1 LTPRARKANDL
12 HAADGGEAR
21 QEATAMTDTHVP
33 HPHIARR
40 KTQGVVT
47 TADEHVGFNGW
58 LAALITRSFG
68 SMWAFYVLVLW
79 MFAWMFLASV
89 GFSIFKFDQYP
100 FTFLLF
106 LSNLVQLWA
115 LPVLAVG
122 QQVLSR
128 ASDRRA
134 LQTYQDTEAVL
145 ELTDQMH
152 VLIKTNN
159 KLTNQIHDLIE
170 VNNGLTAEIH
180 KAIATP
186 KT

>member
-1 LTPRARKANDL
+1 VIGTGSGLPDEEGA
-12 HAADGGEAR
+12 
-21 QEATAMTDTHVP
+21 AMTDAHVP
-33 HPHIARR
+33 HPRLAQR
-40 KTQGVVT
+40 KAHGPPR

-58 LAALITRSFG
+58 LAAAITKGFG
-68 SMWAFYVLVLW
+68 SMWAFYGLVLW
-79 MFAWMFLASV
+79 MFAWMFLASI
-89 GFSIFKFDQYP
+89 GFWIFRFDQYP

-128 ASDRRA
+128 TSDKQA
-134 LQTYQDTEAVL
+134 LETYQDAEAVL
-145 ELTDQMH
+145 QLTDQIH
-152 VLIKTNN
+152 ALVTLNN
-159 KLTNQIHDLIE
+159 KLTNEIHGLVE

-180 KAIATP
+180 RAVAGQ

>member
-1 LTPRARKANDL
+1 
-12 HAADGGEAR
+12 
-21 QEATAMTDTHVP
+21 MTETHVP
-33 HPHIARR
+33 HPHIAKR
-40 KTQGVVT
+40 KAQGVVT

-58 LAALITRSFG
+58 LAALITKSFG

-79 MFAWMFLASV
+79 MFAWMFFASI
-89 GFSIFKFDQYP
+89 GFSVFKFDQYP

-134 LQTYQDTEAVL
+134 LQTYEDTEAVL
-145 ELTDQMH
+145 QLTDQIH
-152 VLIKTNN
+152 RLIAVNN
-159 KLTNQIHDLIE
+159 KLTSDIHGLIE
-170 VNNGLTAEIH
+170 VNNGLTTEIH
-180 KAIATP
+180 RAIAGQ

>member
-1 LTPRARKANDL
+1 MT
-12 HAADGGEAR
+12 EAH
-21 QEATAMTDTHVP
+21 TP

-40 KTQGVVT
+40 KAQGVAL

-58 LAALITRSFG
+58 LAAGITKGFG
-68 SMWAFYVLVLW
+68 SMWAFYILVVW

-89 GFSIFKFDQYP
+89 GFWLFQYDKYP

-128 ASDRRA
+128 ASDKQA
-134 LQTYQDTEAVL
+134 LQTYQDAEAVL
-145 ELTDQMH
+145 QLTDQIH
-152 VLIKTNN
+152 GLVQRNN
-159 KLTNQIHDLIE
+159 KLSQEIHGLIE
-170 VNNGLTAEIH
+170 VNNNLTTEIH
-180 KAIATP
+180 RLVAGP

>member
-1 LTPRARKANDL
+1 MT
-12 HAADGGEAR
+12 EA
-21 QEATAMTDTHVP
+21 HVP

-40 KTQGVVT
+40 KARGAALT
-47 TADEHVGFNGW
+47 TDEHVGFNGW
-58 LAALITRSFG
+58 LAAGITKGFG
-68 SMWAFYVLVLW
+68 SMWAFYVLVVW

-89 GFSIFKFDQYP
+89 GFSIFRFDQYP

-128 ASDRRA
+128 ASDKQA
-134 LQTYQDTEAVL
+134 LQTFQDAEAVL
-145 ELTDQMH
+145 ELADHIHALVTA
-152 VLIKTNN
+152 NN
-159 KLTNQIHDLIE
+159 KLTKEIHGLIE
-170 VNNGLTAEIH
+170 VNNGLTAEIQRVVS
-180 KAIATP
+180 AP